1 MLFRSNIADKTP
13 PVAGINSFSLGGS
26 VTDVTTYDT
35 IGRRIFV
42 GFTQK
47 F

>member
-1 MLFRSNIADKTP
+1 
-13 PVAGINSFSLGGS
+13 VGGS

-35 IGRRIFV
+35 IGRRFFV

>member
-1 MLFRSNIADKTP
+1 L
-13 PVAGINSFSLGGS
+13 AGINSFGLGSS

-35 IGRRIFV
+35 IGRRFFI
-42 GFTQK
+42 GLTQK